1 MLTFGPVCVAPEH
14 QRQGYGKALMEHSF
28 EAARTLGYDT
38 VVIFGSPANY
48 VARGFV
54 CCKKHRVS
62 VEGGKYPSAM
72 LVKEL
77 VPGVL
82 EGRDWT
88 YRDSPVMAVSE
99 EDALAY
105 DSTLPP
111 MEKHW
116 QPSQEE
122 FYIMSHSFVD

>member
-1 MLTFGPVCVAPEH
+1 M
-14 QRQGYGKALMEHSF
+14 
-28 EAARTLGYDT
+28 
-38 VVIFGSPANY
+38 IFGDPANY
-48 VARGFV
+48 VGRGFKSCRRFNV
-54 CCKKHRVS
+54 CL
-62 VEGGKYPSAM
+62 EGDVFPSAM